1 MRKPAKKKRDK
12 KSDEKRA
19 KGSAHA
25 SRRTIRSKAK
35 TARAKPSRPASAEAS
50 RRSKGPRGKPVVIDV
65 HAHILVPDVMRLTF
79 QQSQYAQSVAGKG
92 GSGGSQAMPEPLLKR
107 MTEAPL
113 RLAQMDATGVD
124 IQVISPSI
132 MQQCTYGFEPAQ
144 ALELERIGNNA
155 VAEAV
160 AQHPDRL
167 VGLGSLPLQDVA
179 LATGELERCVRDLD
193 LRGVIISSHVNG
205 IELGD
210 ERLAPFW
217 AKAQELAAVIF
228 IHPAG
233 NSDSRMRRNR
243 LMITVGQPLE
253 EAYALSSLIYEGIID
268 RFPRLKIMVA
278 HGGGYLPFYAGRHDN
293 DYRYGRSPQLKGDF
307 SSYLPRFFYDTVL
320 FNPDMLEFLVT
331 KVPASHVMLASDYPF
346 AEREPVEYVR
356 RAGKISQHDQDAI
369 LGANA
374 AALFGIA
381 V

>member
-1 MRKPAKKKRDK
+1 MRKPAKKKRDRK
-12 KSDEKRA
+12 RAEKRA
-19 KGSAHA
+19 ESGSRVSARA
-25 SRRTIRSKAK
+25 NRSKAK
-35 TARAKPSRPASAEAS
+35 AQSSPSALARP
-50 RRSKGPRGKPVVIDV
+50 SKGPRPKPVVIDV
-65 HAHILVPDVMRLTF
+65 HAHILVPDVMQVTYA
-79 QQSQYAQSVAGKG
+79 QSQYAQTVAGKS
-92 GSGGSQAMPEPLLKR
+92 SGGMPKPLLKR
-107 MTEAPL
+107 MTETPL
-113 RLAQMDATGVD
+113 RLEQMDATGVD

-132 MQQCTYGFEPAQ
+132 MQQCTYGLEPEQ
-144 ALELERIGNNA
+144 ALKLERVGNEA
-155 VAEAV
+155 VAEVV
-160 AQHPDRL
+160 ARHPDRL

-179 LATGELERCVRDLD
+179 LSSAELERCVRDLD

-210 ERLAPFW
+210 PRLRPFW
-217 AKAQELAAVIF
+217 AKAQELGAVIF

-233 NSDSRMRRNR
+233 NSDNRMCRNR

-278 HGGGYLPFYAGRHDN
+278 HGGRYLPFYAGRHDN

-331 KVPASHVMLASDYPF
+331 KVPSSHVMLASDYPF

-356 RAGKISQHDQDAI
+356 RAKKISRHEQDAI

-374 AALFGIA
+374 AALFGIS